1 MSFWDDF
8 TGALIGRSPKTVD
21 PYEQDRQVRMNL
33 ISRGMA
39 DYDRMMSTPGGAF
52 PPAMRRQLQDESD
65 ERIAAANPGAGQ
77 SGFLLDRQ
85 ARARN
90 QINTDLAFKELDMLD
105 KQRNYVAQLAGT
117 NQPTQY
123 VAGETGMLQKGASD
137 LAGRG
142 VRQLGDVIFGREQ
155 ESDDQKKSKIGG
167 LRVTPEPSDYY
178 SSEQYRG

>member
-1 MSFWDDF
+1 MAFWDDF
-8 TGALIGRSPKTVD
+8 LGGIVGKPARTVD
-21 PYEQDRQVRMNL
+21 PYAQDRMVKMDML
-33 ISRGMA
+33 KRGMA

-105 KQRNYVAQLAGT
+105 KQRGYMAQLAG
-117 NQPTQY
+117 QAMPTQEMP
-123 VAGETGMLQKGASD
+123 AQPGMLQQGAGQ
-137 LAGRG
+137 LAGRATTA
-142 VRQLGDVIFGREQ
+142 LGDWIFGREK
-155 ESDDQKKSKIGG
+155 EPEDQQAKKNKQGG
-167 LRVTPEPSDYY
+167 FAQFTNEP
-178 SSEQYRG
+178 GG